1 METEEPR
8 LGRNRM
14 QRPHMAGGWRPGP
27 YRDLIANHSGDNYE
41 LRETGMIRATA
52 FFFICLSL
60 GSAHHWRMDPFVR
73 YQPEDWA
80 SRHSRT
86 NARYNPDP

>member
-14 QRPHMAGGWRPGP
+14 QMPHMAGGWRSGP
-27 YRDLIANHSGDNYE
+27 YRDFRANHSGDNYE
-41 LRETGMIRATA
+41 LRETGMIRAA
-52 FFFICLSL
+52 LYFFFIWSFLRLRSRL
-60 GSAHHWRMDPFVR
+60 ADPFVR

-80 SRHSRT
+80 F
-86 NARYNPDP
+86 